1 VPEGDVL
8 VRTVGEEFLV
18 VLPGAGHDDVR
29 AVGERIRR
37 MVRSTTVQVGGASV
51 SASASVSLGGVT
63 FPGPA
68 VDTPDELIELVDQ
81 AMYAAKDAGRDRI
94 VMSGV
99 RVTESA

>member
-1 VPEGDVL
+1 M
-8 VRTVGEEFLV
+8 RTGGEEFLV

-37 MVRSTTVQVGGASV
+37 MVRSTTVQVGGAGV
-51 SASASVSLGGVT
+51 SASVSLGGVT

-81 AMYAAKDAGRDRI
+81 AMYAAKDAGRVRI